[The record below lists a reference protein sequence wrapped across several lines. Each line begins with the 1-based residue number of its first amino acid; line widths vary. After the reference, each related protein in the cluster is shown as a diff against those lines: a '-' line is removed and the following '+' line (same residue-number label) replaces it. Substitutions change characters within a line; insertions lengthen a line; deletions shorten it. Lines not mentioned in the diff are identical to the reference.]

1 MRSTSTL
8 DFPKGLGA
16 RTPDVPRSQGHREGV
31 QPGEELSLDRWRCWN
46 LTHEGAWERVL
57 GVLLWSQ
64 GQAREVWGP
73 GGSGVK
79 EAPGAGKRPMHAG
92 ADVQDSPRPAGT
104 RALCGEEGKEA
115 RCRVLAGARA

>member
-8 DFPKGLGA
+8 NFPKGLGA

-46 LTHEGAWERVL
+46 LTHEGPGSVCWGCCCGAKARLGKFGDL
-57 GVLLWSQ
+57 GV
-64 GQAREVWGP
+64 P
-73 GGSGVK
+73 GVK

-92 ADVQDSPRPAGT
+92 ADVQDNPRPAGS

-115 RCRVLAGARA
+115 RCPELAGARA